1 MQVQLYLTATVTVNK
16 QMNRSLLL
24 SVAVIAFLF
33 LSIVTIVRDMGMM
46 IPNIEQLN
54 WKQHIDAVPFIVLAK
69 AKKIY
74 LRFYQDFDDHLAYYY
89 KCWNVMAGKTYAN
102 ESEENYRR
110 EVFYANRLKVIRHN
124 EQFDGGAKSYS
135 MKLNKYSDLTHGEF
149 VQLMNGFKIASK
161 SGDYRPSSVFKPL
174 LFTGDLP
181 LNVDWRSEGMVTPVK
196 DQGHCGSCWAF
207 SAVNSN
213 ALHVHSR
220 AFQQTGALE
229 GQNKRKTGKLVSLS
243 EQNLIDCSRK
253 YGNKGC
259 SGGLMDNAFE
269 YVKEN
274 HGIDTEE
281 SYPYEAAV
289 RMLDKKCRF
298 KNSTIGATDKG
309 FVDIE
314 PGNETYLMHAVATI
328 GPLSVAIDASHES
341 FQFYSSGMLLMV
353 DIFNTVEVMWTNL
366 GVYFEPMC
374 SSQFLDHG
382 VLVVGYGSL
391 KGKDYWIVKNSWGTS
406 WGNDGYIFMARNKNN
421 SCGIASFAS
430 YPII

>member
-1 MQVQLYLTATVTVNK
+1 
-16 QMNRSLLL
+16 MNRSLLL

-33 LSIVTIVRDMGMM
+33 LSIVTIVRDMGML

-74 LRFYQDFDDHLAYYY
+74 LRFVKGYPPLTTEQKEMYFKESEWIIY
-89 KCWNVMAGKTYAN
+89 KDIYGKTYAN
-102 ESEENYRR
+102 ESEEDYRR

-135 MKLNKYSDLTHGEF
+135 MKLNKYSDLTREEF

-207 SAVNSN
+207 SA
-213 ALHVHSR
+213 
-220 AFQQTGALE
+220 TGALE

-253 YGNKGC
+253 YGNMGC

-289 RMLDKKCRF
+289 RMIDKKCRF

-309 FVDIE
+309 FVDVE

-353 DIFNTVEVMWTNL
+353 SIFNTVEVMWTNL
-366 GVYFEPMC
+366 GVYFEPNC
-374 SSQFLDHG
+374 SSEFLDHG

-421 SCGIASFAS
+421 NCGIASFAS

>member
-74 LRFYQDFDDHLAYYY
+74 LRFVKGYPPLTTEQKEMYFKESEWIIY
-89 KCWNVMAGKTYAN
+89 KEIYGKTYAN

-207 SAVNSN
+207 SA
-213 ALHVHSR
+213 
-220 AFQQTGALE
+220 TGALE

-281 SYPYEAAV
+281 SYPYEAA
-289 RMLDKKCRF
+289 DKKCRF

-341 FQFYSSGMLLMV
+341 FQFYSS
-353 DIFNTVEVMWTNL
+353 